1 MKSLGSMLKLKPQ
14 IQDNQKQAADLPPGA
29 KIMFVR
35 MDGPKGRG
43 VICTSPIKKGE
54 LVEFA
59 PVIPMPKRDIIP
71 DSVPD
76 HYVLCWNADTPEE
89 MYCLV
94 GGMVMMYNHSAKHA
108 NVTLDEDKPHM
119 AVRVTALRDIEPGE
133 EILWNYDCDLWF
145 DPKE

>member
-1 MKSLGSMLKLKPQ
+1 MLKLKPD
-14 IQDNQKQAADLPPGA
+14 IQDNTPPASDLPVGA
-29 KIMFVR
+29 KIIFAPI
-35 MDGPKGRG
+35 GEGKGRG
-43 VICTSPIKKGE
+43 VICTHPIAKGE

-59 PVIPMPKRDIIP
+59 PVIPMPKSDIIP

-94 GGMVMMYNHSAKHA
+94 GGMVMMYNHSAKNA

-133 EILWNYDCDLWF
+133 EILWNYGCDLWF
-145 DPKE
+145 DVKE